1 MKVERSIEIGALP
14 EKVWPLISE
23 RDNIVRWHPNA
34 ERFDFVGEQH
44 SGVGAVFYMVG
55 NPGRQIMRSLCEI
68 TEWRENEKMTFR
80 QIMGMGQFESAYT
93 IEATGTGS
101 RLIIAWDYVLP
112 FWVIGMVMGLLTRK
126 MWVEMSDQMLRN
138 IKGLAE
144 A

>member
-1 MKVERSIEIGALP
+1 MKVERSIEIGAPP
-14 EKVWPLISE
+14 EKVWPLIGE
-23 RDNIVRWHPNA
+23 GDNILRWHPNA

-44 SGVGAVFYMVG
+44 SGVGALFYMVG
-55 NPGRQIMRSLCEI
+55 KQRGQAMSSLCEI
-68 TEWRENEKMTFR
+68 TEWRENEKMAFR

-101 RLIIAWDYVLP
+101 RLIIAWEYVLP
-112 FWVIGMVMGLLTRK
+112 FWVLGMVMGLLTRK
-126 MWVEMSDQMLRN
+126 QWVDLTDQMLRN